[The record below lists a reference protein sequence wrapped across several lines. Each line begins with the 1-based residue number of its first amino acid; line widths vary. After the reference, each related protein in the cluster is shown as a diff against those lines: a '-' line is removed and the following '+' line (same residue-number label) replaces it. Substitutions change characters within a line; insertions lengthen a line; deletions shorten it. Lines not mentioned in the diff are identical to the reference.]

1 MTAFATIISKQAVVV
16 CPFFENI
23 RHMCA
28 LLNWFFAGGRCVF
41 AFKRGGD
48 GQLSGEVCSVRC
60 LPTQERMTEAL
71 LAVWESRQNFLHGIN
86 LRQIAGKN

>member
-28 LLNWFFAGGRCVF
+28 LLNWFLPVGGAF
-41 AFKRGGD
+41 FLFKRGGD
-48 GQLSGEVCSVRC
+48 GQIEQISMPVHRS
-60 LPTQERMTEAL
+60 PTQERMAEAL